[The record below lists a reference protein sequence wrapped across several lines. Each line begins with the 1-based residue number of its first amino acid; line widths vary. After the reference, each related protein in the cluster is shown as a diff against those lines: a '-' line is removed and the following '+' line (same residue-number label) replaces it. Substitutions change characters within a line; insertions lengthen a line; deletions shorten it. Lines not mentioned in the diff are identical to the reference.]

1 MGQNDY
7 ESTTLRALT
16 SDITIEISSGS
27 ISGKKWGTGP
37 LHCLALHG
45 FMDNCNTFDP
55 LFEALPAQFLEK
67 FTIYAID
74 LPGHGLSCHKPISE
88 MPTMDTSY
96 LYDVCRIINKLGWT
110 NIYFIG
116 HSMGGNLALKYAG
129 LYPKKVVSVL
139 TIESVG
145 CYLWSKDDDDGTD
158 VIKGLTNFIDS
169 QIYYEENSE
178 LMIGKSRRSYTWE
191 QVLDKQIAGAKYF
204 GSSLTEK
211 EAKILLARNATF
223 DYETDTYRFN
233 RDLKANL
240 VLTSGENREFSESIL
255 SRVEANICQ
264 VFCDNPPYYYAE
276 NGRASL
282 SLGARKIYECMMEE
296 QPKFLQ
302 RSSKSYEKVVV
313 AGNHHVHLEN
323 PNVVLNILIQFFNQ
337 F

>member
-7 ESTTLRALT
+7 ESTTLRGLT
-16 SDITIEISSGS
+16 TDITVEISSGK
-27 ISGKKWGTGP
+27 IYGKKWGTGS

-55 LFEALPAQFLEK
+55 LFENIPKQVLEK

-88 MPTMDTSY
+88 MSMMDTSY
-96 LYDVCRIINKLGWT
+96 LQDLCRIIYKLGWKKM
-110 NIYFIG
+110 NFIG

-129 LYPKKVVSVL
+129 LYPEKVVSVF

-145 CYLWSKDDDDGTD
+145 CYLWSNDDNDGTD
-158 VIKGLTNFIDS
+158 VIKGLTKFIDA

-178 LMIGKSRRSYTWE
+178 LMIGKSKKSHTWD
-191 QVLDKQIAGAKYF
+191 QVLSKQIAGAKFF
-204 GSSLTEK
+204 GSNLTEK
-211 EAKILLARNATF
+211 EAKILLARNATY
-223 DYETDTYRFN
+223 DDNANTYHFN

-240 VLTSGENREFSESIL
+240 VLTSCENREFAEKIL
-255 SRVEANICQ
+255 SRVEADICQ

-282 SLGARKIYECMMEE
+282 SYGARKIYECMMVE

-302 RSSKSYEKVVV
+302 KSAKSYEKVVV
-313 AGNHHVHLEN
+313 TGNHHVHLEN
-323 PNVVLNILIQFFNQ
+323 PNTVLKVLIHFLDKF
-337 F
+337 